1 MSEESIPE
9 DDLVQIFY
17 FSGTGN
23 SLRIAELLSKKIDGE
38 IISIPSLK
46 NQKKII
52 PRSSSFGIVFPVY
65 YADLPVIVKRFANKL
80 EGIGNKYIFT
90 VATYGGDSGKSLRT
104 LSEIIKSRGGK
115 LSGMYEVHM
124 PQNGFK
130 KPMENID
137 KIIKNAN
144 KRMDVVSERIKR
156 EYSGRFAGNKIQS
169 ILLIPLYFL
178 LGRFY
183 KKGIAELSGSD
194 KNMGIDELIRMAD
207 KSFTVNEKCN
217 HCELCERICPVDNI
231 KLEKGSPVWLHKC
244 ENCLAC
250 YNFCPQMAIETKIAS
265 KGYRYKYPGIKTD
278 KML

>member
-9 DDLVQIFY
+9 NDSVQIFY

-23 SLRIAELLSKKIDGE
+23 SLRIAELLSEKLDGE

-46 NQKKII
+46 DQKKVI
-52 PRSSSFGIVFPVY
+52 PRSGSFGIVFPVY

-80 EGIGNKYIFT
+80 EGIGDKYIFA
-90 VATYGGDSGKSLRT
+90 VATYGGDTGKSLKT

-130 KPMENID
+130 KPVENID
-137 KIIKNAN
+137 KIIRNAN
-144 KRMDVVSERIKR
+144 MRMDIVSEKIKS
-156 EYSGRFAGNKIQS
+156 EYSGRFIGYKIKS
-169 ILLIPLYFL
+169 VLLIPLYFL
-178 LGRFY
+178 LGSLT

-194 KNMGIDELIRMAD
+194 KNMDIDELIGMAD

-217 HCELCERICPVDNI
+217 YCGLCERICPANNI
-231 KLEKGSPVWLHKC
+231 KLEKDGPVWLHKC

-250 YNFCPQMAIETKIAS
+250 YNFCPQMAIETKIAN
-265 KGYRYKYPGIKTD
+265 KGYRYKYPGIKID

>member
-1 MSEESIPE
+1 MSEESISKN
-9 DDLVQIFY
+9 DSVQIFY

-23 SLRIAELLSKKIDGE
+23 SLKIAELLSEKLDGK

-46 NQKKII
+46 DKKKVI
-52 PRSSSFGIVFPVY
+52 PRSGSFGIVFPVY

-80 EGIGNKYIFT
+80 EGIGDKYIFA
-90 VATYGGDSGKSLRT
+90 VATYGGDTGKSLKT

-124 PQNGFK
+124 PQNGFR

-137 KIIKNAN
+137 KIIGNAN
-144 KRMDVVSERIKR
+144 KRMNVVSKKIMA
-156 EYSGRFAGNKIQS
+156 EYSGRFTANKIKS
-169 ILLIPLYFL
+169 VLLIPLYFL
-178 LGRFY
+178 LGGFT
-183 KKGIAELSGSD
+183 KKGIAKLSGSD
-194 KNMGIDELIRMAD
+194 KNMDIDELIGMAD

-217 HCELCERICPVDNI
+217 HCGLCERICPVDNI
-231 KLEKGSPVWLHKC
+231 KLEKGNPVWLHKC

-250 YNFCPQMAIETKIAS
+250 YNFCPRIAIETKIAN
-265 KGYRYKYPGIKTD
+265 KGYRYKCPGIKID

>member
-1 MSEESIPE
+1 LDEESIPE
-9 DDLVQIFY
+9 NDSVQIFY

-23 SLRIAELLSKKIDGE
+23 SLRIAELLSEKLDGE

-46 NQKKII
+46 DQKKVT
-52 PRSSSFGIVFPVY
+52 PRSSSFGIIFPVY

-80 EGIGNKYIFT
+80 EGISNKYIFT

-130 KPMENID
+130 KPLENID
-137 KIIKNAN
+137 KIIRNAN
-144 KRMDVVSERIKR
+144 KRMDDVSERIKS

-169 ILLIPLYFL
+169 VLLIPIYFL

-194 KNMGIDELIRMAD
+194 KNMDIDELIRMAD

-217 HCELCERICPVDNI
+217 HCGLCERICPVDNI
-231 KLEKGSPVWLHKC
+231 KLEKGRPVWLHKC

-250 YNFCPQMAIETKIAS
+250 YNFCPQMAIETRIAS
-265 KGYRYKYPGIKTD
+265 KGYHYKYPGIKID